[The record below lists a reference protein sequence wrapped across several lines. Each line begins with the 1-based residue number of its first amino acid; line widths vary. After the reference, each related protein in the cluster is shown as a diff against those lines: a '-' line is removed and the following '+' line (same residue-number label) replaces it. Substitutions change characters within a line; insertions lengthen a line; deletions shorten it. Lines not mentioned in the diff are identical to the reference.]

1 MSSQSLE
8 LLRAALS
15 EREASLFLGL
25 SESILR
31 KSRMNGRRENYLP
44 PPPYIRIGRRVVYL
58 VDDLRS
64 YLEQHRAPAR

>member
-1 MSSQSLE
+1 MSNHSLE

-25 SESILR
+25 SESSLR
-31 KSRMNGRRENYLP
+31 KSRMNGTRANHLP
-44 PPPYIRIGRRVVYL
+44 PPPFVKIGRRVVYL